1 MRETNHF
8 RSYCVKVKIRILKQ
22 DGTAIVASG
31 SAVFLL
37 RKGVFMDNI
46 SNVKQL
52 MLERLQEA
60 KSLEEIEDLRI
71 QLLGKKGEIQGLM
84 KEMKDLS
91 KEDRPKFGAK
101 VNEIKTAVEAYI
113 TEEIKKFMEIEMERR
128 LASEKIDIT
137 LPGANISIGNQHPL
151 TIMSNE
157 ICNLYKSMGYRIV
170 EGPEVELDL
179 YNFER
184 ANIPEDH
191 PAREMQDTFFVD
203 VERLLRTHTTAIQT
217 RVLEEESDNLPIRVI
232 CPGKTYRRDD
242 DDATH
247 SHQFI
252 QIEGLLIDEN
262 IKMTDLKGS
271 LEVLAKHLFGA
282 DQKIR
287 LRPSYF
293 QFTEPSVE
301 VDVTCFNCKGSG
313 CNVCKDSGW
322 IELLGAGMVHP
333 EVLEMAGIDSKK
345 YSGFAFGIGVDRA
358 VMLKYGVDDIR
369 SLYTNDTR
377 LLSMF
382 DRFE

>member
-1 MRETNHF
+1 MEQFKTIREM
-8 RSYCVKVKIRILKQ
+8 LK
-22 DGTAIVASG
+22 
-31 SAVFLL
+31 
-37 RKGVFMDNI
+37 
-46 SNVKQL
+46 
-52 MLERLQEA
+52 ERLDEA
-60 KSLEEIEDLRI
+60 QSLDDLEALRVE
-71 QLLGKKGEIQGLM
+71 LLGKKGMVQDLM
-84 KEMKDLS
+84 KEMKNLD
-91 KEDRPKFGAK
+91 KEERPKFGQK
-101 VNEIKTAVEAYI
+101 VNELKKELEEVIFSRVEKMVDA
-113 TEEIKKFMEIEMERR
+113 EMERR

-137 LPGANISIGNQHPL
+137 LPGSVASVGNHHPL
-151 TIMSNE
+151 TLMTNE
-157 ICNLYKSMGYRIV
+157 ICDLFKSMGYEVV
-170 EGPEVELDL
+170 EGPEVEYDL

-184 ANIPEDH
+184 ANIPENH
-191 PAREMQDTFFVD
+191 PARDMQDTFFVD

-217 RVLEEESDNLPIRVI
+217 RVLESENSNLPIRVI

-262 IKMTDLKGS
+262 IKMTDLKGT
-271 LEVLAKHLFGA
+271 LEVLAKHLFGD

-313 CNVCKDSGW
+313 CNVCKETGW

-333 EVLEMAGIDSKK
+333 KVLEMAGIDSQR
-345 YSGFAFGIGVDRA
+345 YSGFAFGMGVDRA

-369 SLYTNDTR
+369 ALYTNDVR
-377 LLSMF
+377 LLAMF
-382 DRFE
+382 DRFD

>member
-1 MRETNHF
+1 M
-8 RSYCVKVKIRILKQ
+8 Q
-22 DGTAIVASG
+22 D
-31 SAVFLL
+31 F
-37 RKGVFMDNI
+37 KNI
-46 SNVKQL
+46 K
-52 MLERLQEA
+52 EA
-60 KSLEEIEDLRI
+60 MIEKLSEANSLEDLETLRI
-71 QLLGKKGEIQGLM
+71 ELLGKKGMVQDLM
-84 KEMKDLS
+84 KEMRNLD
-91 KEDRPKFGAK
+91 KEERPKFGQK
-101 VNEIKTAVEAYI
+101 VNELKNEVEDIIFTRVEKT
-113 TEEIKKFMEIEMERR
+113 MELEMERR
-128 LASEKIDIT
+128 LDEEKIDIT
-137 LPGANISIGNQHPL
+137 LPGSVTTVGNQHPL
-151 TIMSNE
+151 TLMTNE
-157 ICNLYKSMGYRIV
+157 ICDLFKSMGYEVV
-170 EGPEVELDL
+170 EGPEVEFDL

-184 ANIPEDH
+184 ANIPENH

-217 RVLEEESDNLPIRVI
+217 RVLENDSDNLPIKVI

-262 IKMTDLKGS
+262 IKMTDLKGT
-271 LEVLAKHLFGA
+271 LEVLAKHLFGD

-313 CNVCKDSGW
+313 CNVCKDTGW

-333 EVLEMAGIDSKK
+333 KVLEMAGIDNQK
-345 YSGFAFGIGVDRA
+345 YSGFAFGMGVDRA

-377 LLSMF
+377 LLAMF
-382 DRFE
+382 DRFD

>member
-1 MRETNHF
+1 M
-8 RSYCVKVKIRILKQ
+8 Q
-22 DGTAIVASG
+22 D
-31 SAVFLL
+31 F
-37 RKGVFMDNI
+37 KNI
-46 SNVKQL
+46 K
-52 MLERLQEA
+52 EA
-60 KSLEEIEDLRI
+60 MIEKLSEANSLEDLETLRI
-71 QLLGKKGEIQGLM
+71 ELLGKKGMVQDLM
-84 KEMKDLS
+84 KEMRNLD
-91 KEDRPKFGAK
+91 KEERPKFGQK
-101 VNEIKTAVEAYI
+101 VNELKNEVEDI
-113 TEEIKKFMEIEMERR
+113 IFTRVEKMMELEMERR
-128 LASEKIDIT
+128 LDEEKIDIT
-137 LPGANISIGNQHPL
+137 LPGSVTTVGNQHPL
-151 TIMSNE
+151 TLMTNE
-157 ICNLYKSMGYRIV
+157 ICDLFKSMGYEVV
-170 EGPEVELDL
+170 EGPEVEFDL

-184 ANIPEDH
+184 ANIPENH

-217 RVLEEESDNLPIRVI
+217 RVLENDSDNLPIKVI

-262 IKMTDLKGS
+262 IKMTDLKGT
-271 LEVLAKHLFGA
+271 LEVLAKHLFGD

-313 CNVCKDSGW
+313 CNVCKDTGW

-333 EVLEMAGIDSKK
+333 KVLEMAGIDNQK
-345 YSGFAFGIGVDRA
+345 YSGFAFGMGVDRA

-377 LLSMF
+377 LLAMF
-382 DRFE
+382 DRFD

>member
-1 MRETNHF
+1 MEDFKNVRET
-8 RSYCVKVKIRILKQ
+8 LKQ
-22 DGTAIVASG
+22 
-31 SAVFLL
+31 
-37 RKGVFMDNI
+37 
-46 SNVKQL
+46 
-52 MLERLQEA
+52 RLDEA
-60 KSLEEIEDLRI
+60 NSLEDLESLRVE
-71 QLLGKKGEIQGLM
+71 LLGKKGMVQGLM
-84 KEMKDLS
+84 KEMKNLD
-91 KEDRPKFGAK
+91 KDERPKFGQK
-101 VNEIKTAVEAYI
+101 VNELKKEVESIIYARV
-113 TEEIKKFMEIEMERR
+113 EKMMEQELERR

-137 LPGANISIGNQHPL
+137 LPGSASAVGNHHPL
-151 TIMSNE
+151 TLMTSE
-157 ICNLYKSMGYRIV
+157 VCDLFKSMGYEVV
-170 EGPEVELDL
+170 EGPEVEYDL

-184 ANIPEDH
+184 ANIPENH

-217 RVLEEESDNLPIRVI
+217 RVLENDHDNLPIKVI

-262 IKMTDLKGS
+262 IKMTDLKGT

-313 CNVCKDSGW
+313 CNVCKESGW

-333 EVLEMAGIDSKK
+333 KVLEMAGIDSQR
-345 YSGFAFGIGVDRA
+345 YSGFAFGMGVDRA

-369 SLYTNDTR
+369 SLYTNDVR
-377 LLSMF
+377 LLAMF
-382 DRFE
+382 DRYE